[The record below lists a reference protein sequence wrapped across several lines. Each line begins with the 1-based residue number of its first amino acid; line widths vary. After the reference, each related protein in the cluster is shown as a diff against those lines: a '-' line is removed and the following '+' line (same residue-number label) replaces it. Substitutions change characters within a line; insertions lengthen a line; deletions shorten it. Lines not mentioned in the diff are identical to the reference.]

1 MSDAEL
7 IGVAGLLVG
16 YLAVTVTISI
26 IYYVL
31 MVIAQWKLFKK
42 AGEPGWKSIIPV
54 YNGYILYK
62 ISWKPMMFWITLAIS
77 IVAGILY
84 SIGSDVAT
92 VIGALLLIVGVV
104 IEIMQIH
111 KLSKAYGHGVGYT
124 IGLIFLTPI
133 FMLILGLGSSQYV
146 GKDQN

>member
-1 MSDAEL
+1 MSDTGIIAL
-7 IGVAGLLVG
+7 ALGSLGALV
-16 YLAVTVTISI
+16 VISI

-31 MVIAQWKLFKK
+31 LVIAQWKLYTK
-42 AGEPGWKSIIPV
+42 AGEAGWKSIIPI
-54 YNGYILYK
+54 YNSYILYK
-62 ISWKPMMFWITLAIS
+62 ISWKPMMFWITLVVS
-77 IVAGILY
+77 IASCIFY

-92 VIGALLLIVGVV
+92 VIGALLLIVGIV
-104 IEIMQIH
+104 IEIMQMY

-124 IGLIFLTPI
+124 IGLILLTPI

>member
-31 MVIAQWKLFKK
+31 MVIAQWNLFKK

-54 YNGYILYK
+54 YNRYILYK

-77 IVAGILY
+77 IVAGIFY